1 MNIIIGKF
9 GKSIN
14 FEPLQWGMIGGDSE
28 SAILAQSIAHLYPDD
43 NFYLVSR
50 NNFSKLS
57 IDTQMKINKNNNLI
71 DCWKNYDKSIN
82 NQDWLINYFK
92 DIKIDFGLL
101 YSGLSGSTTIE
112 NYMHTQSGEYAK
124 PMSFSKNYT
133 GIIAKF
139 LNETNIPYM
148 EIGEDSRFFPL
159 VARDLHNRSKR
170 ILSVVDTVLSTKHI
184 KSKENQ
190 SIVTTRTPVSDVGH
204 SYAFLMSE
212 DKDKLLHEPNKRNT
226 LISIFM
232 HGTASH
238 HKTVNKGKIM
248 EDYILN
254 NFPETQIYGK
264 WDLSTINKKYHG
276 NIKEIPMI
284 DLHDVLYDTK
294 YSLLTGGSNDYPTSS
309 KFWKFLMFGI
319 IPFFYKK
326 EDIEKFEISSFL
338 YVKDGNELKNKIENL
353 EKNVDFYNV
362 IWYDLKNKIMK
373 DDLWNGH
380 RFFNNI
386 EKWVKHEFGYEMK
399 RKGTISYRSSSLFVK
414 EKLNTLEEFF

>member
-133 GIIAKF
+133 GII
-139 LNETNIPYM
+139 
-148 EIGEDSRFFPL
+148 G
-159 VARDLHNRSKR
+159 
-170 ILSVVDTVLSTKHI
+170 
-184 KSKENQ
+184 
-190 SIVTTRTPVSDVGH
+190 
-204 SYAFLMSE
+204 
-212 DKDKLLHEPNKRNT
+212 
-226 LISIFM
+226 
-232 HGTASH
+232 
-238 HKTVNKGKIM
+238 
-248 EDYILN
+248 
-254 NFPETQIYGK
+254 
-264 WDLSTINKKYHG
+264 
-276 NIKEIPMI
+276 
-284 DLHDVLYDTK
+284 
-294 YSLLTGGSNDYPTSS
+294 
-309 KFWKFLMFGI
+309 
-319 IPFFYKK
+319 
-326 EDIEKFEISSFL
+326 
-338 YVKDGNELKNKIENL
+338 
-353 EKNVDFYNV
+353 
-362 IWYDLKNKIMK
+362 
-373 DDLWNGH
+373 
-380 RFFNNI
+380 
-386 EKWVKHEFGYEMK
+386 
-399 RKGTISYRSSSLFVK
+399 
-414 EKLNTLEEFF
+414 